1 MTIHDMHD
9 AVQELERLHPDRAGI
24 GFHASEITST
34 VGRRSLQS
42 VDPLLRSAIERG
54 VLRKQM
60 VRNVV
65 PFGMSSTNKA
75 MRMYSTPAAMQAR
88 NDADG
93 ATMLPASTRDA
104 ILILLAGPST
114 ESGPGSGSGDPSILE
129 IASTLDLTRA
139 AVEKVIDSLA
149 HDGLVTSYRRGVGKT
164 RAWKL
169 MVKGV
174 VAFEELKARTSTCKA
189 ESPIPRASS
198 LPMPTHVPTP
208 TPVDKVALVVDI
220 VGKLEAAGMAGRV
233 LPKDVLLAAPG
244 GYIDTVYKHLQAAVA
259 RGLLHCASMR
269 LRERGNRMFVV
280 YSLSPIE
287 VPAELRLTTEEM
299 ITQALQSSKDGLRLG
314 ELVRAAQLSES
325 SLKSTLERMV
335 DTGVVDVTGP
345 GSHTR
350 YRINSMGTQTV
361 AHDLQTT

>member
-1 MTIHDMHD
+1 
-9 AVQELERLHPDRAGI
+9 
-24 GFHASEITST
+24 
-34 VGRRSLQS
+34 
-42 VDPLLRSAIERG
+42 
-54 VLRKQM
+54 
-60 VRNVV
+60 V
-65 PFGMSSTNKA
+65 P
-75 MRMYSTPAAMQAR
+75 
-88 NDADG
+88 
-93 ATMLPASTRDA
+93 
-104 ILILLAGPST
+104 
-114 ESGPGSGSGDPSILE
+114 ESGPQAGQHTESKASDPSILE

-139 AVEKVIDSLA
+139 AVEKVIDNLA
-149 HDGLVTSYRRGVGKT
+149 HDGLVTSYRKGVGKT

-169 MVKGV
+169 TVKGV
-174 VAFEELKARTSTCKA
+174 VASEELKARTSTCKA
-189 ESPIPRASS
+189 ESSIPRVSS
-198 LPMPTHVPTP
+198 LPMPAHVPVPAP

-220 VGKLEAAGMAGRV
+220 VGKLEADGMVGRV

-280 YSLSPIE
+280 YSLHPIE

-299 ITQALQSSKDGLRLG
+299 ITQALCSSNDGLRLG
-314 ELVRAAQLSES
+314 ELVRKAQLSES